1 MKKFASF
8 IIRRRILI
16 LVIISIV
23 TGFFI
28 YQLPMLS
35 IKTKLADLLPQK
47 HPYIKVHNKIKHI
60 FGGSN
65 QVLIMVQVRTGDI
78 FNQKTLTKVQWI
90 TRELENILGV
100 DPYKIRSIAVSK
112 MKTFKYT
119 SGTMQIDP
127 LMYPEV
133 PHNEEEMNKL
143 RDNIY
148 SNPQYYG
155 QYVSYDSKRTLIMV
169 DFLEED
175 IDYRT
180 VFNELSRIRQHTEDE
195 NHIISIAGE
204 PMHLGYIDQLANQVL
219 IVLGATVFSMI
230 IMLFIYYKSLR
241 AVMIPVLS
249 AAISAMWGLGF
260 MAFVGFTLDPLILV
274 LPFLISLMAARH
286 SMQCLSRYLEEYAT
300 AKNIQTAAVATIES
314 MFLPGVTGIITDA
327 LGIGLVAIA
336 VIPILTN
343 IAVACSF
350 WCIATVVLS
359 VIFTPLLL
367 SFIPE
372 TKRVRAYMER
382 SLDQGRQD
390 YRDRF
395 LGTVGHWIPRRGKWY
410 VTAVT
415 LFMVIV
421 GFNYA
426 RQINVGDFMPGSS
439 ILWPFHRYNKDAFR
453 ITFSMPL
460 LNPLYI
466 ILKGEEGTFDDEKG
480 GGFVTRASTLRE
492 MNRFARY
499 MMQHERVMFTMSI
512 VGAVPRFLMSTYED
526 DPQFFHLPR
535 EDETLHFITRRL
547 LHSGEPGTWDR
558 YVDMEETYANIVIYC
573 RDKMPK
579 TIEGV
584 FQHIQA
590 YLAKNPGPPGGKYLL
605 AGGAVGVQAAVRDV
619 IADAQ
624 IWNLI
629 FALGGVFLFCAL
641 EFKSITAGLMLTIPL
656 AISNVLTFALMGAYQ
671 IGLTVNTYPVASVGI
686 GLGVDYG
693 IYFLSRLLEEKSQ
706 GFDIYHA
713 VYQGL
718 RTNGRSIIQIAT
730 TLTIGLVMWVFSPLK
745 FQAEM
750 GLLLAIV
757 LLLNM
762 LGALF
767 LVPSLVCILKP
778 KFITTV
784 QQRATQN

>member
-1 MKKFASF
+1 MKKFAEF

-23 TGFFI
+23 TAFFL
-28 YQLPMLS
+28 YELTRLS
-35 IKTKLADLLPQK
+35 VKTNFADLLPQK
-47 HPYIKVHNKIKHI
+47 HPYIKVHNKIRHI
-60 FGGSN
+60 FGGAN
-65 QVLIMVQVRTGDI
+65 QVLIMVQTRTGDI
-78 FNQKTLTKVQWI
+78 FNDKTLTKVQWI
-90 TRELENILGV
+90 TSELENIPGV

-127 LMYPEV
+127 LMYPDI
-133 PHNEEEMNKL
+133 PHNEQEMNKL

-155 QYVSYDSKRTLIMV
+155 QYVSYDSKKSLIMV

-180 VFNELSRIRQHTEDE
+180 VFNELSRIRQHAEDE

-204 PMHLGYIDQLANQVL
+204 PMHLGFIDRLTNQVL
-219 IVLGATVFSMI
+219 IVLGATVFSII
-230 IMLFIYYKSLR
+230 IMLFVYYKSVR
-241 AVMIPVLS
+241 AVVIPVLS
-249 AAISAMWGLGF
+249 AAISAVWGLGF
-260 MAFVGFTLDPLILV
+260 MALVGFNLDPLILV
-274 LPFLISLMAARH
+274 LPFLISLMTARH
-286 SMQCLSRYLEEYAT
+286 AMQCLSRYLEEYAT
-300 AKNIQTAAVATIES
+300 AKNTKTAAVATIES
-314 MFLPGVTGIITDA
+314 MFLPGVTSIITDA
-327 LGIGLVAIA
+327 LGIALVAIA
-336 VIPILTN
+336 AIPILTS

-350 WCIATVVLS
+350 WCIATVILS

-372 TKRVRAYMER
+372 TKRLRTYMQR

-395 LGTVGHWIPRRGKWY
+395 LSLAGRWITRRGKWY
-410 VTAVT
+410 VIVITVV
-415 LFMVIV
+415 MVIV
-421 GFNYA
+421 GVNYA
-426 RQINVGDFMPGSS
+426 QQITVGDFMPGSS

-466 ILKGEEGTFDDEKG
+466 ILEGKEGKFDDEKG
-480 GGFVTRASTLRE
+480 GGFVTRAATLRE
-492 MNRFARY
+492 MNRFTRY
-499 MMQHERVMFTMSI
+499 MMQHDRVMFAMSI

-547 LHSGEPGTWDR
+547 LHSGEPGTWDK
-558 YVDMEETYANIVIYC
+558 YVDMEETYANIVVYC
-573 RDKMPK
+573 RDKMPR

-584 FQHIQA
+584 FQHIHA
-590 YLAKNPGPPGGKYLL
+590 YIAKNPGPPGGKYLL
-605 AGGAVGVQAAVRDV
+605 AGGAVGVQAAVREV
-619 IADAQ
+619 IEDAQ

-629 FALGGVFLFCAL
+629 FALGGILLFCAIN
-641 EFKSITAGLMLTIPL
+641 FRSVTAGLILTIPL
-656 AISNVLTFALMGAYQ
+656 AVSNILTFALMGAYQ
-671 IGLTVNTYPVASVGI
+671 IGLTVNTFPVASVGI

-693 IYFLSRLLEEKSQ
+693 IYFISRLLEERRQ
-706 GFDIYHA
+706 GADLNQA
-713 VYQGL
+713 VYQTL
-718 RTNGRSIIQIAT
+718 LTNGKSILQIAT
-730 TLTIGLVMWVFSPLK
+730 TLTIGLVIWAFSSLK

-750 GLLLAIV
+750 GLLLAI
-757 LLLNM
+757 LLFLNM

-767 LVPSLVCILKP
+767 LVPTLICILKP
-778 KFITTV
+778 KFITNV
-784 QQRATQN
+784 RPVAQE

>member
-1 MKKFASF
+1 MKKFAEF

-23 TGFFI
+23 TGFFM
-28 YQLPMLS
+28 YELTKLS
-35 IKTKLADLLPQK
+35 VKTKIADLLPQK
-47 HPYIKVHNKIKHI
+47 HPYIKVHNKIRHI

-78 FNQKTLTKVQWI
+78 FNQKTLTKIQWI
-90 TRELENILGV
+90 TRELENIPGV

-127 LMYPEV
+127 LMYPDI
-133 PHNEEEMNKL
+133 PRNEQEMNTL

-155 QYVSYDSKRTLIMV
+155 QNVSYDSKKSLITV

-195 NHIISIAGE
+195 NHIVSIAGE
-204 PMHLGYIDQLANQVL
+204 PMHLGYIDQLTGQVL
-219 IVLGATVFSMI
+219 IVLGGTVFSMI
-230 IMLFIYYKSLR
+230 IMLFIYYKSIR
-241 AVMIPVLS
+241 AVVIPVLS
-249 AAISAMWGLGF
+249 AAISAVWGLGF
-260 MAFVGFTLDPLILV
+260 MALAGFNLDPLILV
-274 LPFLISLMAARH
+274 LPFLIALMTARH

-314 MFLPGVTGIITDA
+314 MFLPGFTSIITDA
-327 LGIGLVAIA
+327 LGIALVAIA
-336 VIPILTN
+336 VIPVLTN

-350 WCIATVVLS
+350 WCIATVFLS
-359 VIFTPLLL
+359 VLFTPLLL

-372 TKRVRAYMER
+372 TKRMRKYMQR
-382 SLDQGRQD
+382 SLDLERQD

-395 LGTVGHWIPRRGKWY
+395 LSMVGRWIPRRGKWY

-415 LFMVIV
+415 VVMVIV
-421 GFNYA
+421 GLNYA

-466 ILKGEEGTFDDEKG
+466 ILEGEGGKFDDEKG
-480 GGFVTRASTLRE
+480 GGFVTQAATLRE
-492 MNRFARY
+492 MNRFTRY
-499 MMQHERVMFTMSI
+499 MMQHDRVMFGMSI
-512 VGAVPRFLMSTYED
+512 VSTVPRFLMSTYED
-526 DPQFFHLPR
+526 DPQCFHLPR

-547 LHSGEPGTWDR
+547 LHSGEPGTWDK
-558 YVDMEETYANIVIYC
+558 YVDTEETYANIVIYC

-605 AGGAVGVQAAVRDV
+605 AGGAVGVQAAVREV

-629 FALGGVFLFCAL
+629 LALGGVWLFCAL
-641 EFKSITAGLMLTIPL
+641 EFKSITAGLILTIPL

-671 IGLTVNTYPVASVGI
+671 IGLTVNTFPVASVGI

-693 IYFLSRLLEEKSQ
+693 IYFVGRLVEEKEK
-706 GFDIYHA
+706 GVTLTAAIYKT
-713 VYQGL
+713 L
-718 RTNGRSIIQIAT
+718 TTNGKSIIQIAT
-730 TLTIGLVMWVFSPLK
+730 TITIGLVLWAFSPLK

-750 GLLLAIV
+750 GILLAI
-757 LLLNM
+757 LLFLNM

-767 LVPSLVCILKP
+767 LVPALICILKP
-778 KFITTV
+778 KFITNVHPT
-784 QQRATQN
+784 TQE